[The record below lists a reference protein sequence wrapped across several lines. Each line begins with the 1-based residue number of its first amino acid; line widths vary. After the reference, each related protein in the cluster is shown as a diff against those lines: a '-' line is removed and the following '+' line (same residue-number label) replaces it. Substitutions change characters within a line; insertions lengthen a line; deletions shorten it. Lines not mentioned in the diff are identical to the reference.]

1 MSSQGA
7 KSRAVARQV
16 ERREVDER
24 ASRPVLTGRAALLA
38 IVLALLV
45 FTLAV
50 PTRELFAQ
58 RAGLAA
64 LRDSNAVT
72 ATQISALE
80 SEKNRLADAT
90 YVESLIRERLHYV
103 LPGEVGYV
111 VLAPTDSPAQSVTSA
126 AQASDTTWYQ
136 RLLTSVQ
143 TADGAAPTGADS
155 GRIVISPTAP
165 R

>member
-7 KSRAVARQV
+7 KSRAVARQS
-16 ERREVDER
+16 ERRAADER

-38 IVLALLV
+38 LVLTLLV

-58 RAGLAA
+58 RADLAA
-64 LRDSNAVT
+64 IRDSNDTTSAR
-72 ATQISALE
+72 ISALQA
-80 SEKNRLADAT
+80 EKNRLSDPT
-90 YVESLIRERLHYV
+90 YVGSLIRERLHYV

-111 VLAPTDSPAQSVTSA
+111 VLAPDDSPAQSVTSA
-126 AQASDTTWYQ
+126 AQTSDTSWYQ
-136 RLLTSVQ
+136 RLVTSLQ
-143 TADGAAPTGADS
+143 TADGATPTGTDS